1 MGLNAS
7 LYLDNLHAVAA
18 GVMIMKED
26 DGSATGRYTVLDATD
41 SEALD
46 AVWAKSEEMLNS
58 LED

>member
-1 MGLNAS
+1 
-7 LYLDNLHAVAA
+7 
-18 GVMIMKED
+18 MIMKED